1 MRNKALFPMAPLLL
15 LYTAM
20 KFMIV
25 DDDQY
30 IISLVAAILKKNR
43 VEVVSHSNV
52 CDALRNLMDE
62 EFDGLII
69 DFHLP
74 GMDGLSAIPLA
85 KDIRPGITVGM
96 MTGDTSPAAKTK
108 AMTGGAD
115 FFIQKPADFKNLWEM
130 VTRGL
135 RKEVQGVQGTATG
148 GIQDRR

>member
-1 MRNKALFPMAPLLL
+1 
-15 LYTAM
+15 M

-30 IISLVAAILKKNR
+30 IVSLVAAILKKNK

-85 KDIRPGITVGM
+85 KDIRPGISIGM

-108 AMTGGAD
+108 AFIGGAD
-115 FFIQKPADFKNLWEM
+115 FFIQKPGDLKNLWEL
-130 VTRGL
+130 VRRGL
-135 RKEVQGVQGTATG
+135 RKEARDVQGPSTG
-148 GIQDRR
+148 RIQNRQ